1 LAQKKV
7 SGNDHEGA
15 GIDRKLHD
23 PGQDRL
29 IPLAPLDLAKIGSI
43 DDLVR
48 AMAKTAFTGRQLGE
62 AADVLEAM
70 ARDKDAFIVM
80 TLAGAMTVAK
90 QGLIIAE
97 LIERGIVNAI
107 VSTGALM
114 AHGLVEATGRAHFR
128 HNPELSDEELYEA
141 GYNRVYDT
149 LEPEQNLDDVERVMH
164 AVFSA
169 WDADEVMC
177 SHKLNRAIGAH
188 LSKTAKGQRG
198 ILKSAYEGNV
208 PVFVPAFS
216 DSELGLDF
224 ALTNRERDKQGK
236 ARFRFDPFEDLEHF
250 AATLLAQKR
259 LGIFTIGGGVPR
271 NWSQQFGPFIE
282 LRHRRGGEDLPLKRY
297 HYGLRICPE
306 PVYWGGLSGSPYS
319 EAVSWGK
326 FVPPAEGG
334 KFGEVFVDA
343 TVGLPLIVAAV
354 LERLKKKPAGK
365 KVLGEAKPSDQRT
378 TIEEFSPSNI
388 NSREAGLKNRL
399 AWGEK
404 CLENSRNMNK
414 AVFSRWLN
422 EEVLRQA
429 EVSRGAINRWMNEFQ
444 VFASAVP
451 SEKARKALLR
461 IIKPTILFARGSG
474 PVKLSERLAEAL
486 KKYPPPPA
494 GSDDLYL
501 EWAHEAGLYAE
512 KMISRRS

>member
-1 LAQKKV
+1 MKK
-7 SGNDHEGA
+7 SNAKAGNHHAAGHESAGHEGA
-15 GIDRKLHD
+15 GIERKLHD
-23 PGQDRL
+23 PVEDRL
-29 IPLAPLDLAKIGSI
+29 IPLAPLDLREIHSI
-43 DDLVR
+43 DGLVR
-48 AMAKTAFTGRQLGE
+48 AMSKTAFTGRQLGE

-90 QGLIIAE
+90 QGLIIAD
-97 LIERGIVNAI
+97 LIEHGIVNAI

-128 HNPELSDEELYEA
+128 HNPDFSDEELYEA

-164 AVFSA
+164 AVFSG

-177 SHKLNRAIGAH
+177 SYKLNRAIGAH

-198 ILKSAYEGNV
+198 ILKSAYENNV

-216 DSELGLDF
+216 DSELGLDY

-236 ARFRFDPFEDLEHF
+236 PRFRFDPFEDLEYL

-343 TVGLPLIVAAV
+343 TVGLPLVVAAV
-354 LERLKKKPAGK
+354 LERLSKSGTAPKTLKRGKAAKK
-365 KVLGEAKPSDQRT
+365 
-378 TIEEFSPSNI
+378 
-388 NSREAGLKNRL
+388 
-399 AWGEK
+399 
-404 CLENSRNMNK
+404 
-414 AVFSRWLN
+414 
-422 EEVLRQA
+422 
-429 EVSRGAINRWMNEFQ
+429 
-444 VFASAVP
+444 
-451 SEKARKALLR
+451 
-461 IIKPTILFARGSG
+461 
-474 PVKLSERLAEAL
+474 
-486 KKYPPPPA
+486 
-494 GSDDLYL
+494 
-501 EWAHEAGLYAE
+501 
-512 KMISRRS
+512 